1 MATTSG
7 TDCSSTSSTTTPA
20 ATSIT
25 ITTTKTTTASR
36 LPQQPCSTF
45 TTFKFDESR
54 QMPSSLPCSQ
64 TDVVLAA
71 ETAAAPNQH
80 QHQIR
85 DISPTSALGTAAFK
99 PQMYVY
105 LTHLPSST

>member
-64 TDVVLAA
+64 TDVVSAA
-71 ETAAAPNQH
+71 TAAAAPNQ

-85 DISPTSALGTAAFK
+85 DISTTSALGTAAFK